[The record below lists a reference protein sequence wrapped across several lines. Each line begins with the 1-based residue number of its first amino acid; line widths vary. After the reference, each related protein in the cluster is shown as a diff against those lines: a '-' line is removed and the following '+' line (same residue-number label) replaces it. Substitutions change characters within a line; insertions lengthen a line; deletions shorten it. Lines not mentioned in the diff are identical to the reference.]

1 VLKRTHGFLVVAEF
15 AVATVLLTG
24 AGLLVRSFLAVEAV
38 DPGFQPEQILTMNI
52 SVPGATPERTND
64 LYGTVLERARGFQV
78 SKPQAQSIACL
89 I

>member
-1 VLKRTHGFLVVAEF
+1 LWLRKF

-64 LYGTVLERARGFQV
+64 VYSTVLEHVRPFPVFKR
-78 SKPQAQSIACL
+78 
-89 I
+89 